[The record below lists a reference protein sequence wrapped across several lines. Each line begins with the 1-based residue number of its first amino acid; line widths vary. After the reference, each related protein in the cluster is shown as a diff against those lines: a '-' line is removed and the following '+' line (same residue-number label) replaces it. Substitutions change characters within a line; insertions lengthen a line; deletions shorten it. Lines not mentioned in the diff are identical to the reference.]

1 MRDYGFWDRLLIE
14 GDRALRT
21 LAAPP
26 TGTGRANPGAAVPDT
41 MLDAAE
47 RRHAAG
53 LMRINHSGEVC
64 AQALYFG
71 HAAFARKPDVRADL
85 MHAADEEGDHLVWC
99 SERLGELGSRPSVFN
114 PLWYAGAWAMG
125 AGSALVS
132 DAVALGFVGETE
144 RQVEAHLADH
154 DQRLPAAD
162 QRSRAILKQMRDD
175 EVRHGQHAMARGG
188 VLLPFPVPTLM
199 QRAADL
205 MRTVVYRW

>member
-1 MRDYGFWDRLLIE
+1 MREYGFWDRCLIE

-26 TGTGRANPGAAVPDT
+26 SGTGRANPGAAVPEAS
-41 MLDAAE
+41 LDAVE

-71 HAAFARKPDVRADL
+71 HAAFARQPAVRAEL
-85 MHAADEEGDHLVWC
+85 MQAADEEGDHLVWC
-99 SERLGELGSRPSVFN
+99 AERLGELGSRPSRFN
-114 PLWYAGAWAMG
+114 PVWYAGAWAMG

-154 DQRLPAAD
+154 DERLPPAD
-162 QRSRAILKQMRDD
+162 RRSRAILKQMRED
-175 EVRHGQHAMARGG
+175 EIRHGQHAMAQGG
-188 VLLPFPVPTLM
+188 VPLPFPIPQLM

-205 MRTVVYRW
+205 MRAVVYRW